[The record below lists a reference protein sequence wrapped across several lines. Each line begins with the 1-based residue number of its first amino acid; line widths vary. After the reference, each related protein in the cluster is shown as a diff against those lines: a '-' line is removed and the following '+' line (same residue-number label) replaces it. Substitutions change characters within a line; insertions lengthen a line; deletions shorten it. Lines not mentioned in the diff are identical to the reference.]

1 MSTLQLYNGMD
12 TIATFRLWNEAIRP
26 QLESK
31 PEAARAYSFSKL
43 LSAPLLYMMTRGILV
58 DEEVIEPLRNQ
69 FEKENKALEA
79 IADYI
84 TKSLGMGVINFA
96 SSAQIIWMLECL
108 DIKVP
113 LKRTKDGQTKSV
125 SREKLEEIAKAEPDV
140 APLIEIILAWRDRA
154 KMLSVLRPEL
164 YDYDMRMRTFYKVA
178 GTVTDRLA
186 SAKNVLW
193 TGMNMQNIKRDED
206 EEKAG
211 HASIRSIFVADPG
224 KKFLNVDLKGADSWG
239 VGLEVFKAT
248 GDHSYLDACGSRD
261 LHTHVAKLVWP
272 NRPWTGDWSKDKALA
287 EEFFYRQYDY
297 RFMCKKGGH
306 GSNYLGKPWTLANQM
321 KIPVAVA
328 EVFQRKYFREFPGI
342 PRWHKIKAKEL
353 QTTGSLTNLFG
364 RKRNFHD
371 RLDADSTLRE
381 AIGWLGQSCTAGV
394 TNRAMLRVWAIQ
406 LQMPWLELEIL
417 AQVHDSLLIQY
428 NPAYEAEV
436 LELVLTAMSIPI
448 TVVSPTGE
456 TRTVTIPL
464 EPSVGWNWAKLH
476 KSKQSGQIHNPDGL
490 VELKPG
496 MTDDRQRLRI
506 PNAPEPSLMG
516 GRLSGVHRLASVP
529 ENLPEMGGDLDDWSL
544 SGEESLG
551 DYSEAA

>member
-1 MSTLQLYNGMD
+1 MSILQQYNGMD
-12 TIATFRLWNEAIRP
+12 TIATFRLWTEAIRP
-26 QLESK
+26 QLEK
-31 PEAARAYSFSKL
+31 RPAAAKAYSFSKL
-43 LSAPLLYMMTRGILV
+43 LSGPLLYMMTRGILV
-58 DEEVIEPLRNQ
+58 DEEVIGPLRNQ
-69 FEKENKALEA
+69 FEKENLALEA
-79 IADYI
+79 MADYI

-96 SSAQIIWMLECL
+96 SSPQIIWMLECL
-108 DIKVP
+108 DVKVP
-113 LKRTKDGQTKSV
+113 LKRTKDGQSKSV
-125 SREKLEEIAKAEPDV
+125 SREKLEEIAKAEPDI

-164 YDYDMRMRTFYKVA
+164 YDYDCRMRTFYKVS

-193 TGMNMQNIKRDED
+193 TGMNMQNVKRDED

-211 HASIRSIFVADPG
+211 HASIRSMFVADPG

-239 VGLEVFKAT
+239 VGLEVFKAS
-248 GDHSYLDACGSRD
+248 GDPSYLNACASRD

-272 NRPWTGDWSKDKALA
+272 NRPWNGDWGHDKALA

-342 PRWHKIKAKEL
+342 PKWHKTKAKEL
-353 QTTGSLTNLFG
+353 QTTGCLTNLFG
-364 RKRNFHD
+364 RVRNFHD

-394 TNRAMLRVWAIQ
+394 TNRAMLRVWALQ
-406 LQMPWLELEIL
+406 LQMPWLEIEIL

-436 LELVLTAMSIPI
+436 IDLVLNAMSIPI
-448 TVVSPTGE
+448 TVTSPQGE
-456 TRTVTIPL
+456 TRTVSIPL

-476 KSKQSGQIHNPDGL
+476 KNKETGHVSNPDGL
-490 VELKPG
+490 VEIKPG
-496 MTDDRQRLRI
+496 MIDDRERHRTPIVKKPGLVDQ
-506 PNAPEPSLMG
+506 
-516 GRLSGVHRLASVP
+516 RLSGVHRLASVP
-529 ENLPEMGGDLDDWSL
+529 QDFSEVGGDLDDWSL
-544 SGEESLG
+544 SGEESVG